1 MGEEEKNV
9 TNKINLNPAR
19 QEQIKLLGSEAIYN
33 RVSMKIT
40 ALEIESFFRK
50 EQCHV
55 LTWRHNLLKKH
66 WPGYIEMTQE
76 ERAFLFTQKFDQVSN
91 WILLDPQSSPPNIK
105 IDPKIGKEAAL
116 KFWAQNLL
124 TNLLTH
130 LHYDQA
136 ADCECYSCER
146 SIYTMRCILLRYP
159 GAVDLVIKGVRISPY
174 LFKPNLKE
182 MCMKKVLE
190 MNLEVKELPQTI
202 KQELINGPKS
212 RDWKQ
217 ELQERMLEWLHRI
230 ASVTNSE
237 QDPMRCWVVDPY

>member
-1 MGEEEKNV
+1 M
-9 TNKINLNPAR
+9 TNKIDLNPAR
-19 QEQIKLLGSEAIYN
+19 QKQIKLLGSEAIYN
-33 RVSMKIT
+33 RVSKKIT
-40 ALEIESFFRK
+40 ALEIESFFLQ

-55 LTWRHNLLKKH
+55 LEWRQALLEKH
-66 WPGYIEMTQE
+66 WQSYGAMNQE
-76 ERAFLFTQKFDQVSN
+76 ERAFVITQNFDQVSN
-91 WILLDPQSSPPNIK
+91 WILLDPQSSPPNLK

-146 SIYTMRCILLRYP
+146 SIYTMRSILPRYP